1 MHIDLHHNAGEI
13 TSFAQ
18 KRKENED
25 GETTAVRVDLGL
37 LVQAKPA
44 FLDEYL
50 EGHNT
55 GAQPSMVFWRAA
67 PGDDRSYPRY
77 LGLGKIQ
84 LAVSDQP
91 QYTLKLREKRGDSP
105 EELLLP
111 PPIEVLLA
119 EVEVRKLHVT
129 IGANGCA
136 VALGLRFQPR
146 LEFMPLLSRLM
157 LLEEIEVNV
166 HNTNPDMFASPPT
179 PEPADADDDE
189 SEGADEPA
197 AADEL
202 E

>member
-44 FLDEYL
+44 FLDQYL

-55 GAQPSMVFWRAA
+55 GAQPSMVFWRM
-67 PGDDRSYPRY
+67 PPHEDRAYPRY

-84 LAVSDQP
+84 LAVSDKP
-91 QYTLKLREKRGDSP
+91 QYTLKLREKRGDTP
-105 EELLLP
+105 EEALLP

-136 VALGLRFQPR
+136 VALSLRFHPR
-146 LEFMPLLSRLM
+146 VEYMPLLSRLM

-166 HNTNPDMFASPPT
+166 HNTNPDMFASPPA
-179 PEPADADDDE
+179 PAAAKDEDDDE
-189 SEGADEPA
+189 EGADESA
-197 AADEL
+197 TADAL

>member
-37 LVQAKPA
+37 LVQAKPD

-55 GAQPSMVFWRAA
+55 GAQPSMVFWRMT
-67 PGDDRSYPRY
+67 PGDERSYPRY

-84 LAVSDQP
+84 LAVSGDP
-91 QYTLKLREKRGDSP
+91 QYTLKLREKRGDTA
-105 EELLLP
+105 EEALLP
-111 PPIEVLLA
+111 PPIEVLLS

-136 VALGLRFQPR
+136 VALGLRFHPR
-146 LEFMPLLSRLM
+146 VEFMPLLSRLM

-166 HNTNPDMFASPPT
+166 HNTNPDMFASPAPLKIET
-179 PEPADADDDE
+179 DDSD
-189 SEGADEPA
+189 DEPA
-197 AADEL
+197 PTGEL